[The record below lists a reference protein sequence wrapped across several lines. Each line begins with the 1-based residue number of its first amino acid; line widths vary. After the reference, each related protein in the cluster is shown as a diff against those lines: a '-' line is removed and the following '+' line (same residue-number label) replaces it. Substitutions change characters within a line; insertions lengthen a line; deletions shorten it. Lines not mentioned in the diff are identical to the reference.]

1 MIHRLSLAAE
11 QSILLDTISLPSAI
25 QAHTC
30 FTTPYCDFH
39 SKYQTLDGSCN
50 DPYNPNSQTIANLLG
65 QPMLMVSRLSIKI
78 FIFFFLQVMF
88 KMILGIDALR
98 AASDGSPLASARN
111 VSLTVFDDQT
121 ETRFRP
127 HFGHHAVRT
136 VYQSRLAIHSSAFSS
151 VLNGSTIPQDL
162 ADKSCLPIPISPDD
176 EFFNANGTVRK
187 TCMNFVRSI
196 TGPRLD

>member
-1 MIHRLSLAAE
+1 
-11 QSILLDTISLPSAI
+11 
-25 QAHTC
+25 
-30 FTTPYCDFH
+30 
-39 SKYQTLDGSCN
+39 
-50 DPYNPNSQTIANLLG
+50 
-65 QPMLMVSRLSIKI
+65 
-78 FIFFFLQVMF
+78 
-88 KMILGIDALR
+88 MILGIDALR

-127 HFGHHAVRT
+127 HFGHHKVRT

-162 ADKSCLPIPISPDD
+162 ADKSCLPNPISPDD

-196 TGPRLD
+196 TGLRLDCSLGYADQVNTKTHWLDLSPIYGVDENTVKIIASILRRLIKPNFRGDQ